1 MPGRVSSVILE
12 LIYLYFTGHICV
24 CVFVPYLQ
32 SLLCERF
39 RRWTDSLKIHE
50 GGKGKG
56 KRDGRG
62 GERRGEQENKTQ
74 HKEFM
79 NKTMYVL

>member
-1 MPGRVSSVILE
+1 MILE

-24 CVFVPYLQ
+24 CVCVCTYLQ
-32 SLLCERF
+32 SFLCERF

-50 GGKGKG
+50 GGKG
-56 KRDGRG
+56 R
-62 GERRGEQENKTQ
+62 GERGEGGGREQENKTQ

>member
-1 MPGRVSSVILE
+1 MSLE

-24 CVFVPYLQ
+24 CVCVCTYLQ

-50 GGKGKG
+50 EGKGKG
-56 KRDGRG
+56 MGQEGRG
-62 GERRGEQENKTQ
+62 ERGEQENKTQ

>member
-1 MPGRVSSVILE
+1 
-12 LIYLYFTGHICV
+12 
-24 CVFVPYLQ
+24 
-32 SLLCERF
+32 LCERF

-56 KRDGRG
+56 DGRG
-62 GERRGEQENKTQ
+62 EERRGERGEQENKTQ